1 MLMGRK
7 TGVTV
12 KNKFPSMGFRVQ
24 VVILSTTARRGGDRK
39 DQEQRNE
46 EKVRKIKQKRETKR
60 GEKCETEKKG

>member
-1 MLMGRK
+1 
-7 TGVTV
+7 
-12 KNKFPSMGFRVQ
+12 MGFRVQ